1 MLNKKLA
8 LAALGLAASAP
19 VFANPPH
26 WAPAYGW
33 RAHEPHPY
41 VRYHPVARPV
51 IRPYVLAPY
60 SAPPP
65 VVYRPVRV
73 APPAPGFSIRID
85 LPL

>member
-1 MLNKKLA
+1 
-8 LAALGLAASAP
+8 
-19 VFANPPH
+19 
-26 WAPAYGW
+26 
-33 RAHEPHPY
+33 
-41 VRYHPVARPV
+41 V

-60 SAPPP
+60 YAPPP